1 MGIRQ
6 RFGWV
11 VAFKEVAG
19 WIVFPGVV
27 LGIAGAMV
35 GIVLALVNAYLDWPW
50 QSQAMIGA
58 SMAFLL
64 LLFLRTPLVDD
75 YATRFNVHPP
85 DETPVA
91 LLFAIVSGEADHADQ
106 LVVDVAAKNEVV
118 GRLGRS
124 RQPSGDLRL
133 GSRPLG
139 FVRA

>member
-75 YATRFNVHPP
+75 YATRFKLKGNFYPKQRRGALDQVDALRRDIDFITDDIYGRLPWPP
-85 DETPVA
+85 DGGRCRLLNSVA
-91 LLFAIVSGEADHADQ
+91 
-106 LVVDVAAKNEVV
+106 
-118 GRLGRS
+118 R
-124 RQPSGDLRL
+124 
-133 GSRPLG
+133 
-139 FVRA
+139 